1 MKQIIKRATAIILAV
16 LIVFCSAT
24 VAFAKESVT
33 PVIMVPGLGSTA
45 LYKDPGTDDQKEV
58 GFDIGSI
65 LSVDLISN
73 VLHIFNNADVDFEE
87 LMNELTS
94 AAGSFTDFAC
104 DENGDSLNNVGIANF
119 WDDSL
124 DNHPDY
130 LTSRPA
136 NEPAIVRQITDEIGP
151 ENVYILNY
159 DWRMDVCDTA
169 DKLNEL
175 VTKVKADKGVDK
187 VTLVSGSLGTSVVSA
202 YIDEY
207 GTDSIKRSVFI
218 DGALQGVDVTR
229 AYEKDIYFDADE
241 AMEYFKEVK
250 DVYQSDEVDLNAIY
264 QVLSFL
270 KPQLKNACNYLNSIV
285 DDKEKIDRIYNEVIL
300 PVIGNIPSLWECIP
314 YDEFDNCVK
323 TIKDMGFL
331 DESSGLY
338 AKIQNYHNVQGRCR
352 DNLKKFADNGG
363 EIAVVANYAVPGIPV
378 TSMLHNETDIL
389 IDLKYTSIGAT
400 IADHGEEVE
409 GYGEYIS
416 ADRQIDAS
424 TALFPDNTWY
434 VKNILH
440 MNYAYGT
447 EATKFVAYLATS
459 EEAPTY
465 KSVKSALGYNRFLEA
480 DSEQNIVK
488 SEFAIKKLE
497 LKKSP
502 GTGYDNLL
510 GAFALCALSAACI
523 YLASRKKEQS
533 I

>member
-1 MKQIIKRATAIILAV
+1 MKHIFKRVTAVILAV
-16 LIVFCSAT
+16 LIVFCSAS
-24 VAFAKESVT
+24 VAFAKEEVT

-45 LYKDPGTDDQKEV
+45 LYKAPGTEDEKEV

-73 VLHIFNNADVDFEE
+73 LLHIFNDADVNFEE
-87 LMNELTS
+87 LLNELES
-94 AAGSFTDFAC
+94 AASSFSDFAC
-104 DENGDSLNNVGIANF
+104 DENGNSLNNVGIKNY
-119 WDDSL
+119 WEDSMA
-124 DNHPDY
+124 NHPDY
-130 LTSRPA
+130 LESRPA

-151 ENVYILNY
+151 ENVFILNY

-169 DKLNEL
+169 DKLNDL
-175 VTKVKADKGVDK
+175 VNSVKQQTGADK

-207 GTDSIKRSVFI
+207 GTNSIKRSVFI

-229 AYEKDIYFDADE
+229 AYAKDLVFDADE
-241 AMEYFKEVK
+241 IMNYFKEVK
-250 DVYQSDEVDLNAIY
+250 SVYKADGVDLGAIY
-264 QVLSFL
+264 SVLNLL

-285 DDKEKIDRIYNEVIL
+285 DDEEKINRIYTEVIL
-300 PVIGNIPSLWECIP
+300 PVIGNIPSIWECVP
-314 YDEFDNCVK
+314 YDQFDDCVK

-331 DESSGLY
+331 DENSGLY
-338 AKIQNYHNVQGRCR
+338 AKIQNYHKVQGRCR

-363 EIAVVANYAVPGIPV
+363 EVAVVANYAVPGIPV
-378 TSMLHNETDIL
+378 TSQLHNETDVL

-400 IADHGEEVE
+400 VADHGKEVD
-409 GYGEYIS
+409 GYGQYIS
-416 ADRQIDAS
+416 ADKQIDAS

-447 EATKFVAYLATS
+447 EANKFIAYLATS

-465 KSVKSALGYNRFLEA
+465 ESVKKALGYNRFLEA
-480 DSEQNIVK
+480 DDEQNIVK
-488 SEFAIKKLE
+488 SEYAIKQID

-502 GTGYDNLL
+502 KTGYENLYISL
-510 GAFALCALSAACI
+510 ALFALSAAGI
-523 YLASRKKEQS
+523 YLASLKKEQT